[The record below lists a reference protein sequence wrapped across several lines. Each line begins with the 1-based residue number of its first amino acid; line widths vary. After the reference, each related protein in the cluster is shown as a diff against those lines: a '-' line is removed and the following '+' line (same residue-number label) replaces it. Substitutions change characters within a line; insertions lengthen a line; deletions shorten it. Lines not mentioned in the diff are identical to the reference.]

1 MQDFTFT
8 GLWPQTEG
16 NPLATFDMTGV
27 SPVDALLK
35 RWATGLPDTE
45 MSTPMRCEQDGHT
58 YHMRLNERGER
69 EITITAVPEQWKV
82 ETI

>member
-16 NPLATFDMTGV
+16 NPLVTFDMRGAT
-27 SPVDALLK
+27 PVDALLR
-35 RWATGLPDTE
+35 RWATGLPDTVL
-45 MSTPMRCEQDGHT
+45 SSPMRCEHDGHT

-69 EITITAVPEQWKV
+69 EITITAVAERRV